1 MEDEERKDGFDFS
14 ANNATYLSDQRGLPL
29 EANAVEIPAFAIKL
43 YLKHK
48 SEFIDDREL
57 VVMTAK
63 VLSETLRLYD
73 NEHEA
78 LQMMFLNASVT
89 NEVYNRNLKASHKKV
104 VSAKVRGAAYYTGG
118 VAPGG
123 EEMERRVK
131 EAICGDIY
139 QTSLLLSTNKALTS
153 GKKIEL
159 MERTRNDFGNNI
171 VEQAESWGD
180 LSGSKSDVTQKEGGV
195 YKLSTSPFKS
205 MAFVGIV

>member
-1 MEDEERKDGFDFS
+1 
-14 ANNATYLSDQRGLPL
+14 
-29 EANAVEIPAFAIKL
+29 
-43 YLKHK
+43 
-48 SEFIDDREL
+48 
-57 VVMTAK
+57 
-63 VLSETLRLYD
+63 
-73 NEHEA
+73 
-78 LQMMFLNASVT
+78 
-89 NEVYNRNLKASHKKV
+89 
-104 VSAKVRGAAYYTGG
+104 
-118 VAPGG
+118 
-123 EEMERRVK
+123 MERHVK